1 MIVMLKY
8 MMLMVMSSDDDGN
21 SSHKYTKNI
30 NNSQIPGH
38 KDKISRNQFEG
49 KKDSFQKIQIF
60 L

>member
-1 MIVMLKY
+1 

-38 KDKISRNQFEG
+38 KDKISRNRFEG
-49 KKDSFQKIQIF
+49 KKDSFQKIQMF
-60 L
+60 LW